1 MKRSDNHREG
11 NIFEFFSPGNEGNVV
26 TRKRLVERDDDL
38 LLGMQLLLSEMIT
51 RRREARDVEDRFA
64 VGKKKKKKETNRSR
78 DPKWWIN
85 EPRINKGKI
94 YPSPPFPPFPSINH
108 RRCVACRHTRC
119 SRRVFNH
126 CETATWQRVYRLIL
140 MNVSPRGMDLI
151 FLFL

>member
-51 RRREARDVEDRFA
+51 RRRERREMWRIVLPLE
-64 VGKKKKKKETNRSR
+64 KKKKETNRSR

-85 EPRINKGKI
+85 EPRINKEK
-94 YPSPPFPPFPSINH
+94 SIQAHLSRLFRPLIIGGVLRADTHDARGVFSTIAKRPRDN
-108 RRCVACRHTRC
+108 AC
-119 SRRVFNH
+119 
-126 CETATWQRVYRLIL
+126 I
-140 MNVSPRGMDLI
+140 D
-151 FLFL
+151 

>member
-64 VGKKKKKKETNRSR
+64 VGKKKKKETNRSR

-126 CETATWQRVYRLIL
+126 CETATWQRAYRLIL